1 MSPGRY
7 DFGPVP
13 MRAGLLLVLVLL
25 VLPASASAAPA
36 PVATIDI
43 EGVISPVTLRLVGLA
58 IDRAQ
63 AERAQALV
71 IQLDTP
77 GGLERSMRAI
87 VQRMMNAE
95 VPVIVYV
102 GPTGARAASAGVFIT
117 MAAHVA
123 AMAPGTT
130 IGAAH
135 PVGGA
140 GEDIPGEMGKKIENF
155 TTSFSES
162 IAKQRGRN
170 VEWAAKAVRES
181 VSVTADEAA
190 KLKVV
195 DLVARD
201 LDDLLARVEGRS
213 VEIGGEKRTLHL
225 KGSEVRE
232 YTMRL
237 AQRILAILA
246 DPNIVYPLMMLG
258 LLGLYIELT
267 HPGAVFPGV
276 AGAICLLLAL
286 TAMQILPVNYGA
298 LALIVLGVA
307 LLVAEAFLPTFGV
320 VGVGGFVAFLFGSLF
335 LFSGNGEEMQVARGL
350 VFGAGGGVA
359 LFMLVVA
366 VFVARRRKQ
375 PSRLGVEGMI
385 GAVGVARERL
395 APTGTVVVH
404 GEYWTADADEA
415 IESGAPI
422 EVTAVEGLRLRV
434 RGRTAGATR

>member
-1 MSPGRY
+1 
-7 DFGPVP
+7 
-13 MRAGLLLVLVLL
+13 MRRVGLAACLLLVLAASGARASV
-25 VLPASASAAPA
+25 VAHIVVDAMINPA
-36 PVATIDI
+36 VADFIAESIT
-43 EGVISPVTLRLVGLA
+43 
-58 IDRAQ
+58 RAREEEV
-63 AERAQALV
+63 AALV
-71 IQLDTP
+71 IELDTP
-77 GGLERSMRAI
+77 GGLLTSARSI
-87 VQRMMNAE
+87 VKDLLAAR
-95 VPVIVYV
+95 VPVIVFV
-102 GPTGARAASAGVFIT
+102 APSGAGAGSAGVFVT

-135 PVGGA
+135 PVGGG
-140 GEDIPGEMGKKIENF
+140 GEDIPGEMGKKVENF
-155 TTSFSES
+155 TASFSEA

-170 VEWAAKAVRES
+170 VEWAAKAVRDS

-201 LDDLLARVEGRS
+201 LDDLLTRVDGRS
-213 VEIGGEKRTLHL
+213 VEIGGEKRTLHV
-225 KGSEVRE
+225 KGGEVRE
-232 YTMRL
+232 YSMRL
-237 AQRILAILA
+237 AQRVLSILA

-298 LALIVLGVA
+298 LALIGLGVV

-320 VGVGGFVAFLFGSLF
+320 VGVGGLVAFLFGSLF
-335 LFSGNGEEMQVARGL
+335 LFSGNGEELQVARTL
-350 VFGAGGGVA
+350 IYGAGGGVA
-359 LFMLVVA
+359 LFMLAVA
-366 VFVARRRKQ
+366 VFVVRRRKQ
-375 PSRLGVEGMI
+375 PARLGVEGMI
-385 GAVGVARERL
+385 GAVGVARSRL

-415 IESGAPI
+415 IESGTSV
-422 EVTAVEGLRLRV
+422 EVTAVDGLRLRV
-434 RGRTAGATR
+434 RGRTAGTAR

>member
-1 MSPGRY
+1 VRSIRI
-7 DFGPVP
+7 
-13 MRAGLLLVLVLL
+13 AGLLLALA
-25 VLPASASAAPA
+25 ASSARATVVA
-36 PVATIDI
+36 RIVVDATIN
-43 EGVISPVTLRLVGLA
+43 PA
-58 IDRAQ
+58 IADFVSESITRAQ
-63 AERAQALV
+63 EDDAAALV
-71 IQLDTP
+71 IELDTP
-77 GGLERSMRAI
+77 GGLLSSARAI
-87 VQRMMNAE
+87 VKDLLAAR
-95 VPVIVYV
+95 VPVIVFV
-102 GPTGARAASAGVFIT
+102 APSGAGAGSAGVFVT

-135 PVGGA
+135 PVGGG
-140 GEDIPGEMGKKIENF
+140 GEDIPGEMGKKIENS

-181 VSVTADEAA
+181 VSVTADEAL

-201 LDDLLARVEGRS
+201 LDDLLARVDGRS
-213 VEIGGEKRTLHL
+213 VEIGGEKRTLHV
-225 KGSEVRE
+225 KGADVRE
-232 YTMRL
+232 YSMRL
-237 AQRILAILA
+237 AQRILSVLA

-298 LALIVLGVA
+298 LALIGLGVA

-320 VGVGGFVAFLFGSLF
+320 VGVGGLVAFLFGSLF
-335 LFSGNGEEMQVARGL
+335 LFTGNGEEMQIAWSIL
-350 VFGAGGGVA
+350 FGAGGGIA
-359 LFMLVVA
+359 LFMLAVA
-366 VFVARRRKQ
+366 LFVARRRKQ
-375 PSRLGVEGMI
+375 PARLGVEGMI
-385 GAVGVARERL
+385 GAIGVARERL

-422 EVTAVEGLRLRV
+422 EVTAVDGLRLRV
-434 RGRTAGATR
+434 RGRSAGAAR